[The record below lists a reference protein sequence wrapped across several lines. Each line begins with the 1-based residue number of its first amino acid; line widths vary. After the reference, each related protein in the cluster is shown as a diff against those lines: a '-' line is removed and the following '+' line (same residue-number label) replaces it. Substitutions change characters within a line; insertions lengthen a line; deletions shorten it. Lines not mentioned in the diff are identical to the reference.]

1 MSEPQIVLS
10 ELERLAKLETEVKHL
25 QEINEKILEKLDALL
40 AFKHKGLCALSL
52 ITAILGTSIIGGVY
66 TLIEWFKTVH

>member
-1 MSEPQIVLS
+1 MSETHIVLT

-40 AFKHKGLCALSL
+40 AFKHKGLGALSL

-66 TLIEWFKTVH
+66 TLIEWFKVAH